1 MAPPSGID
9 SNQGDSLE
17 PILRR
22 QSVGTARL
30 ETFSDGVFAIAIT
43 LLILNF
49 HIPTGLSENQV
60 WDAIADQRDVFLS
73 AAISFAVIGVYW
85 TVNRKTFALID
96 RTSGAL
102 TASNFIHLA
111 TIVFLPFPTLVM
123 SEYTESF
130 AAVSMYATTIALAGF
145 TAVATVVVA
154 WRGNLMDTTV
164 TQEMIDKTVSSSV
177 GTPIAFAASI
187 PIAAINTRVALWFW
201 FGAFFVSRP
210 VGVLA
215 QRILRRRRH
224 EKIDS
229 SKAPGGSEL

>member
-22 QSVGTARL
+22 QSEGTTRL

-60 WDAIADQRDVFLS
+60 WNAIADQQDVFLS

-85 TVNRKTFALID
+85 TVNRKTFVLID

-123 SEYTESF
+123 SEYTQSF
-130 AAVSMYATTIALAGF
+130 AAVGMYAATIALAGF
-145 TAVATVVVA
+145 TAAATVVVA
-154 WRGNLMDTTV
+154 WRGNLMDSTV
-164 TQEMIDKTVSSSV
+164 TQDMIDKTVSSSV
-177 GTPIAFAASI
+177 ATPIVFAASI
-187 PIAAINTRVALWFW
+187 PIAAVNTRVATWFW
-201 FGAFFVSRP
+201 FVAFFVSKP

-215 QRILRRRRH
+215 QRILRRRHH
-224 EKIDS
+224 EKFDS
-229 SKAPGGSEL
+229 TNAPADSKR